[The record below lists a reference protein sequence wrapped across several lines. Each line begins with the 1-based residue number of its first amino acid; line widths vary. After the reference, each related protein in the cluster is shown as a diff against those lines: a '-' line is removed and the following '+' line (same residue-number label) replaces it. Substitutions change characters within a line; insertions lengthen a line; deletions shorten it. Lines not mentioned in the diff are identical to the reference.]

1 LDIKNFYLGTPLNRY
16 EYMRIPLTLFPAH
29 IIEQYQLRDKA
40 KNGHIYVEIRKA
52 IVYGLP
58 QAGILA
64 NKLLKVRLA
73 PAGYCEVSHTP
84 GLWKHIT

>member
-1 LDIKNFYLGTPLNRY
+1 VFGYQNFYLGTPLDRY
-16 EYMRIPLTLFPAH
+16 EYMRTPLTLFPAH
-29 IIEQYQLRDKA
+29 IVEQYQLRDKA

-52 IVYGLP
+52 IYGLP

-73 PAGYCEVSHTP
+73 PTGYYEVSHTP
-84 GLWKHIT
+84 GL